1 MCDDDAGGRNLQHLS
16 KSQFNYEV
24 AQEVMLR
31 TNSEQKL
38 HIQCVC
44 VCVCALP
51 HLNSNVISTLS
62 FFSRT

>member
-38 HIQCVC
+38 HIQR

-51 HLNSNVISTLS
+51 HLNSNVIST
-62 FFSRT
+62 